1 MKNLFLIILLSTLTL
16 IIKAQGNLQFNQVL
30 TYNGTLLPSG
40 LLTSPTYTCPAGKV
54 WKIESKTRAPQTL
67 SGFSGQSGW
76 QGKLSFYLN
85 SAQLQDLYV
94 GSSTSVLETSP
105 LWLKAG
111 DNIYFEFTYTG
122 IPISNCFA
130 LYYLSIIE
138 YNIVP

>member
-1 MKNLFLIILLSTLTL
+1 MKNFFLIIALSTFTL
-16 IIKAQGNLQFNQVL
+16 LGKAQGNLQFNQVL

-67 SGFSGQSGW
+67 SGSAPQVSW
-76 QGKLSFYLN
+76 SGKLSFYLN
-85 SAQLQDLYV
+85 SNSLQDLYV
-94 GSSTSVLETSP
+94 GSSTSIIETSP

-111 DNIYFEFTYTG
+111 DNIYFEFTFTG
-122 IPISNCFA
+122 VPISSCFA